1 MRNFDISDKANK
13 CSVVEFSGAII
24 TKIIFT
30 PFASLD
36 EKSIRFKIDQNEI
49 LDNLN
54 QREKLGSTGIGN
66 GIAIPHSKIKGIKK
80 LFSLFLRSK
89 SLVDF
94 SASDSKGVD
103 IIFVII
109 APENATTEHLL
120 ALSEIS
126 KFLKIQGVIEKLR
139 KLKTNKEIHQLLIQV
154 NGDL

>member
-1 MRNFDISDKANK
+1 MKISDIIPLKNIFLDINASSKKALFK
-13 CSVVEFSGAII
+13 LISK
-24 TKIIFT
+24 KI
-30 PFASLD
+30 
-36 EKSIRFKIDQNEI
+36 SIRFKLDQNEI

-89 SLVDF
+89 SLIDF
-94 SASDSKGVD
+94 SSSDTKGVD

-126 KFLKIQGVIEKLR
+126 KFLKIEGVIDKLR
-139 KLKTNKEIHQLLIQV
+139 KLRTDKEIHQLLVKV
-154 NGDL
+154 NEDL